1 MVEEEEA
8 NSAKQLI
15 LLVVRPASFCIP
27 SQMREG
33 KKVKANEVNSH
44 PEFQHRQRE
53 KNVKVSSSVFR
64 AFRRIMPWP

>member
-15 LLVVRPASFCIP
+15 LLIVRPASFCIP

-33 KKVKANEVNSH
+33 KKVKG
-44 PEFQHRQRE
+44 
-53 KNVKVSSSVFR
+53 SSE
-64 AFRRIMPWP
+64 